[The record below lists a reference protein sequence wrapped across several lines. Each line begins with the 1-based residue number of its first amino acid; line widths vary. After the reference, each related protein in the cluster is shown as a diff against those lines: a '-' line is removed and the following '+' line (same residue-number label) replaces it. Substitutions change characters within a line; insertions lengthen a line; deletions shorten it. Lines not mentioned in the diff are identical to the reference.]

1 MLASSGGLVDVRISW
16 LCGCAKMIQLGT
28 YCSCVEHSL
37 ALQFQIIRALL
48 AVSTKEEGIP
58 CDAVS
63 LAAVDRQDIF
73 E

>member
-1 MLASSGGLVDVRISW
+1 MSEYHGYAAVR
-16 LCGCAKMIQLGT
+16 
-28 YCSCVEHSL
+28 CVQHSL

-73 E
+73 EW